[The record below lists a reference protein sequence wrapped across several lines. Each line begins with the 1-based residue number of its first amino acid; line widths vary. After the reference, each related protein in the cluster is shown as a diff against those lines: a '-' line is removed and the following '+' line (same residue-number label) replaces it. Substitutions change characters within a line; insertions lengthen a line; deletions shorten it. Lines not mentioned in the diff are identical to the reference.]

1 MKRVLLVEDVPQV
14 AEHLRSMLAREKE
27 VQLTGVHASADD
39 ALKQT
44 SAEHPDVLMVDALL
58 QGKVSGPEVAR
69 RVRSASPGT
78 RIVMITVPQRP
89 IEPASDDA
97 IDAVFVL
104 PGGAN
109 DLADALGGT
118 GAARRDGKGSMV
130 AVYSPQGGAGRTTIA
145 VNLACALRRRGSS
158 VALFDGVM
166 QFGSVRHLLPV
177 PQTARSLVD
186 LPAGAA
192 MRASLG
198 EVVWEGPGGVDTLLA
213 PPRPEEADLVAAA
226 EVAHAMQL
234 LADDHEYVVVDC
246 AARMSD
252 DTLAILDAASVVLM
266 VVTTAPPSVANAR
279 LAIEVFDALGYRG
292 SKPVLLAING
302 VNGAGGLEREA
313 IEHAVGL
320 PVVAEIPSD
329 PALTSAANGTLQP
342 FVLSDPDAQLSQ
354 AIDGL
359 ATALVAQHRR

>member
-39 ALKQT
+39 ALKQAV
-44 SAEHPDVLMVDALL
+44 AEKPDVLMVDALL
-58 QGKVSGPEVAR
+58 QGKVSGPDVAR
-69 RVRSASPGT
+69 RVRAASPAT

-89 IEPASDDA
+89 IEPAADDA
-97 IDAVFVL
+97 IDAVLVL

-109 DLADALGGT
+109 ELADALGGT
-118 GAARRDGKGSMV
+118 GATTRDGKGSMV

-145 VNLACALRRRGSS
+145 VNLACALRRRGST

-177 PQTARSLVD
+177 PASARSLVD

-192 MRASLG
+192 MRGSIG
-198 EVVWEGPGGVDTLLA
+198 EVVWEGPGGVDMLLA

-226 EVAHAMQL
+226 EVAHAMEL
-234 LADDHEYVVVDC
+234 LADDHEYVVIDC

-266 VVTTAPPSVANAR
+266 VVTTAPASVANAR

-292 SKPVLLAING
+292 HKPVLLVINETG
-302 VNGAGGLEREA
+302 GAGGLDRAA
-313 IEHAVGL
+313 IEHALGL
-320 PVVAEIPSD
+320 PVVAEIPAD
-329 PALTSAANGTLQP
+329 AVMVGAANKALQP

-359 ATALVAQHRR
+359 ATALVTQHRR

>member
-14 AEHLRSMLAREKE
+14 AEHLRSMLAREKDI
-27 VQLTGVHASADD
+27 QLTGVHASADD
-39 ALKQT
+39 ALKQAA
-44 SAEHPDVLMVDALL
+44 AERPDVLMVDALL
-58 QGKVSGPEVAR
+58 QGKVSGPEVAK
-69 RVRSASPGT
+69 RVRAASPGT

-89 IEPASDDA
+89 IEATSEGPFDS
-97 IDAVFVL
+97 VFVL

-118 GAARRDGKGSMV
+118 ATVRSSGKGSMV

-145 VNLACALRRRGSS
+145 VNLACALRRRGST

-177 PQTARSLVD
+177 PASARSLVD

-192 MRASLG
+192 MRASLAD
-198 EVVWEGPGGVDTLLA
+198 VVWEGPGGVATLLA

-252 DTLAILDAASVVLM
+252 DTLAILDAASVVLL
-266 VVTTAPPSVANAR
+266 VVTSAPPSVANAR

-292 SKPVLLAING
+292 HKPLLLVING
-302 VNGAGGLEREA
+302 ACGAGGLDRA
-313 IEHAVGL
+313 TIEHALGL
-320 PVVAEIPSD
+320 PVVAEL
-329 PALTSAANGTLQP
+329 PADAAMTSAANSGLQP
-342 FVLSDPDAQLSQ
+342 FVLSDPDALLSQ

-359 ATALVAQHRR
+359 ATALVTQHRR

>member
-39 ALKQT
+39 ALKQAA
-44 SAEHPDVLMVDALL
+44 AEKPDVLMVDALL
-58 QGKVSGPEVAR
+58 QGKVSGPDVAR
-69 RVRSASPGT
+69 RVRAASPAT

-89 IEPASDDA
+89 IEPAADDA
-97 IDAVFVL
+97 IDAVLVL

-109 DLADALGGT
+109 ELADALGGT
-118 GAARRDGKGSMV
+118 GKATRDGKGSMV

-145 VNLACALRRRGSS
+145 VNLACALRRRGST

-177 PQTARSLVD
+177 PASARSLVD

-192 MRASLG
+192 MRGSIG
-198 EVVWEGPGGVDTLLA
+198 EVVWEGPGGVDMLLA

-226 EVAHAMQL
+226 EVAHAMEL
-234 LADDHEYVVVDC
+234 LADDHEYVVIDC

-266 VVTTAPPSVANAR
+266 VVTTAPASVANAR

-292 SKPVLLAING
+292 HKSVLLVISETG
-302 VNGAGGLEREA
+302 GAGGLDRAE
-313 IEHAVGL
+313 IEHALGL
-320 PVVAEIPSD
+320 PVVAEIPAD
-329 PALTSAANGTLQP
+329 AVMVSAASKALRP

-359 ATALVAQHRR
+359 ATALVTQHRR